1 MLIREISWQAIIGKK
16 KATEIIIGE
25 REQHDKHQMV
35 WR

>member
-25 REQHDKHQMV
+25 REHDKHQMV